1 MKNSF
6 HVPKQDDRKRRCI
19 LYRTV
24 IVVEVDM
31 VKVNKLEWWDVQLSL
46 LEKNRKGEILRRQL
60 LVDQAG
66 ELQQGQLLAIMGP
79 SGCGKT
85 SLLSVISGRVA
96 HNSKFNLFGN
106 VSFNGVPISK
116 AKFNKKIAVVA
127 QDDTL
132 FAYLTVRETLFLA
145 AYFAGGEALDRP
157 KIDAMVDAVLK
168 ELNLIIASETIVGS
182 PTRRGV
188 SGGEYK
194 RVLIGKE
201 LMKKPRTI
209 FLDEPTSGLD
219 AFQAFAVIDSMKTLA
234 ARNKIVVSVIHQPRS
249 SIFNLF
255 DLLLLLSAGRLMY
268 FGKAS
273 HAAPYFSA
281 MGYPCPEHFNPADF
295 FLDLLSVN
303 SKSAALETESR
314 ARIDALARAW
324 ADPLNAAKSARP
336 KAQRRVTLSLI
347 NPEDLR
353 TYSAEGKDRE
363 PDGAASE
370 SKEGGDAVD
379 SVADSDDE
387 CDEIV
392 GSARLGHYTG
402 QDTSEM
408 HRSRRKEGAAA
419 TQSPGMAAMRWF
431 NAFGLLLW
439 RALVEIFRNYAAL
452 AIRTGTV
459 LFYAMIVSLI
469 YQNTGYT
476 QQSIQDRTGL
486 LYFMLINQVVP
497 VFDLL

>member
-1 MKNSF
+1 VHSSRLCKIAQECEEELLSCSKAGRSQA
-6 HVPKQDDRKRRCI
+6 PCI
-19 LYRTV
+19 LCRTV
-24 IVVEVDM
+24 IVVEIDM

-96 HNSKFNLFGN
+96 HNSKFNLSGN

-194 RVLIGKE
+194 RILIGKE

-273 HAAPYFSA
+273 HAVPYFSA

-295 FLDLLSVN
+295 FLDILSVN

-336 KAQRRVTLSLI
+336 KALRPVTLSLI

-363 PDGAASE
+363 PDGAPSE
-370 SKEGGDAVD
+370 CKGGSDVVE

-387 CDEIV
+387 CDEII
-392 GSARLGHYTG
+392 GSARLGHI
-402 QDTSEM
+402 
-408 HRSRRKEGAAA
+408 GA
-419 TQSPGMAAMRWF
+419 P
-431 NAFGLLLW
+431 
-439 RALVEIFRNYAAL
+439 EIK
-452 AIRTGTV
+452 V
-459 LFYAMIVSLI
+459 
-469 YQNTGYT
+469 
-476 QQSIQDRTGL
+476 
-486 LYFMLINQVVP
+486 
-497 VFDLL
+497 